1 MYCRAEINCA
11 SHDRIAHQHSVLS
24 HERGT
29 VRPRSQVRR
38 SRPPLSQATADRTTE
53 RERGEKDNL
62 VLVLVSVS
70 TVKALSER
78 CNCIRIAGHCEM
90 TFRNARGS
98 TLTVTREEVQVQI
111 AYFVFLRRKLSGKGI
126 VCPVLNKSCAKRGA
140 LPHSTRKRGQFPGL
154 PSSLPSPSN
163 CNPSVLPTACRR
175 PRSAAAAHARRQLAA
190 PCLVPCRVGEKSEK

>member
-1 MYCRAEINCA
+1 M
-11 SHDRIAHQHSVLS
+11 RIASPISTQSSSVTR
-24 HERGT
+24 HG
-29 VRPRSQVRR
+29 PRSQVRR

-70 TVKALSER
+70 TVKALSEC

-154 PSSLPSPSN
+154 PSSLPPSN
-163 CNPSVLPTACRR
+163 SNPSVLPTACRR